1 LRLLATSGLRVK
13 MVFYFANRPRE
24 REGGGSGLKG
34 SEARCQNGCDV
45 TMVVSTWRFGVYD
58 AFWSYCFGKIV
69 DFYVLFVQKVVFL
82 NKIKTKV

>member
-1 LRLLATSGLRVK
+1 MRLLATSGLRVK
-13 MVFYFANRPRE
+13 KVFYFANRPRKRGRGE
-24 REGGGSGLKG
+24 GSGLKG
-34 SEARCQNGCDV
+34 SEARYQNGCDV

-82 NKIKTKV
+82 CCSVQ